1 MGQRLVMTIYE
12 SVEKQEKPLM
22 NIYYHWSAYSTYAYI
37 EALKFINVYKDM
49 EDFMKLFVDIK
60 DRKKLVMFLVK
71 ILEKKGARINIG
83 DYEYVEKEYPELE
96 FLKTDVDRNEGLIS
110 LSEKEM
116 ADSEKWGEG
125 FLNIFL
131 KEREVV
137 NNCYWGGYDSIE
149 EYIKDNGL
157 ELTEEEVK
165 ATEEEVKAIGEL
177 DYDIMEAT
185 FDNITD
191 RINAM
196 NEMGFFFRYN
206 GKIWCFIE

>member
-1 MGQRLVMTIYE
+1 MTIYE

-22 NIYYHWSAYSTYAYI
+22 NIYYHWSAYSTSAYI

-196 NEMGFFFRYN
+196 NEMGFFFRCN

>member
-22 NIYYHWSAYSTYAYI
+22 NIYYHWSAYSTSAYI

-71 ILEKKGARINIG
+71 ILEKKGARINID

-149 EYIKDNGL
+149 EFIKDNGL

-165 ATEEEVKAIGEL
+165 AIDEL

-206 GKIWCFIE
+206 GEIWCFIE